1 MQRAGKILGHRM
13 QFDGMLIR
21 SKVTLRMPIYMG
33 NWHAVSGLGR
43 QGKHL
48 DLFVFDMQIE
58 AIHHF

>member
-1 MQRAGKILGHRM
+1 
-13 QFDGMLIR
+13 
-21 SKVTLRMPIYMG
+21 MG